1 MRCIALFV
9 FYCAVRFHGMC
20 ELDRECED
28 TLNDMSVSVRGSLYF
43 IEMTKTSS
51 LHSLT
56 PVCKLLFSVVMSDF
70 VCLFAGVCTISQH
83 R

>member
-28 TLNDMSVSVRGSLYF
+28 MLNDMSVSVRGSLYF
-43 IEMTKTSS
+43 IEMTKTTAYIPSHLFVSS
-51 LHSLT
+51 
-56 PVCKLLFSVVMSDF
+56 C
-70 VCLFAGVCTISQH
+70 SQS
-83 R
+83 